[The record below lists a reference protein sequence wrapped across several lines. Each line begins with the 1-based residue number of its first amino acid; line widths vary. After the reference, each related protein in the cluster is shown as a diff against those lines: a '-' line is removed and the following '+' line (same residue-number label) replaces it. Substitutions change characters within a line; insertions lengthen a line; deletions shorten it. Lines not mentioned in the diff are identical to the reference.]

1 MLGEIFHNWQK
12 IILSN
17 TIAAFFSD
25 QICKGISEY
34 EVYFEDGSI
43 MFIEVYR
50 KQFTFTWFFAA
61 FRYLQVTKI
70 AI

>member
-1 MLGEIFHNWQK
+1 MLGEISHNLQK

-17 TIAAFFSD
+17 TVAAFFSD
-25 QICKGISEY
+25 QIPKDISGY
-34 EVYFEDGSI
+34 EVYFEDGSV

-61 FRYLQVTKI
+61 FRYLKVTKI
-70 AI
+70 PI